1 MIGIFGGTFNPVHW
15 GHVRTALE
23 LKNALVMDTVL
34 MVPCG
39 IPPHRDEPD
48 TSPQIRLAMLKAAI
62 AGIDGL
68 QIDDRE
74 LKREGPSYTIDTL
87 RSLRDEKG
95 HLPIGL
101 CVGVDAFVA
110 LDTWHQ
116 WQQLIEFAHIIVV
129 HRPGWPVEGMDQQ
142 VSTELK
148 AMIHAHRVDDSARL
162 HEQAAGFLL
171 TQKVTNIDISSS
183 DIRQRIAQGKS
194 IKDMVPEQV
203 QKIIESNKLY
213 QTTVRSE

>member
-1 MIGIFGGTFNPVHW
+1 MIGVFGGTFNPVHW

-23 LKNALVMDTVL
+23 LKNELAMDTVL

-39 IPPHRDEPD
+39 IPPHRDEPN
-48 TSPQIRLAMLKAAI
+48 TSPEMRLAMLEAAI
-62 AGIDGL
+62 SGIDGL
-68 QIDDRE
+68 QADDRE
-74 LKREGPSYTIDTL
+74 LRREGPSYTIDTL
-87 RSLRDEKG
+87 RSLRAEKG
-95 HLPIGL
+95 NLPIGL

-129 HRPGWPVEGMDQQ
+129 HRPGWSVEGIDQQ
-142 VSTELK
+142 VSSELK
-148 AMIHAHRVDDSARL
+148 GMIHKHRVDDSARL
-162 HEQAAGFLL
+162 HEQPAGCLL

-194 IKDMVPEQV
+194 IKGMVPAQV
-203 QKIIESNKLY
+203 QQFIESNKLY
-213 QTTVRSE
+213 QNTVRGE